1 MPAYLCHGFRWQR
14 QSIRVHVILQD
25 LDDASPEWIIPAKS
39 SRCILNSFYE
49 LFNFLPDCSP
59 ERGRRY
65 SSIGGTD
72 SDYDDRTLSY
82 ARGRNPSR
90 DRSQSRSTH
99 QARSRSRAI
108 QQQQQ
113 QPPPIPPLPASN
125 VRTDSTLFAAS
136 DDEFEAQSW
145 SAIKLLEEYDPRDL
159 TTVSRPYAYVADY
172 AIRIDLSCSIVD
184 EIAKYEQQQLP
195 SGYPAVSI
203 SAGDSPTQGPGWF
216 EQLRDELQRGEEIR
230 WYVVVNNDEA
240 REWASES
247 PEPESAP
254 GLDLNLRRQQY
265 QQYQESQLHSS
276 EHQTQQGRPTP
287 SRKQIQHHAQYL
299 QQIIF
304 DLETKQAQEI
314 SQSQPGIRQEAK
326 DEQQPPQ
333 STSKTKAYQQQE
345 FDLGVQQQQ
354 LILEKSRQQRR
365 REKEQEQQLQMG
377 RVSKQD
383 GKTGEKQR
391 LERNL
396 RPPPPMNGADAN
408 GPPPV
413 VPEKDH
419 QYPLPPT
426 AKSKGNT
433 TTTPLRPELS
443 IDTGGAKTSG
453 KKGGRLRRF
462 FSRTRLQA
470 SGESSP

>member
-1 MPAYLCHGFRWQR
+1 MPTYLCHGFRWQR

-90 DRSQSRSTH
+90 GRSQSQSTH
-99 QARSRSRAI
+99 QTRSRSRAT
-108 QQQQQ
+108 QQQKQ
-113 QPPPIPPLPASN
+113 PIPPLPASN
-125 VRTDSTLFAAS
+125 VGPDSTLFDAS

-145 SAIKLLEEYDPRDL
+145 STIKLLEEYDPRDL

-184 EIAKYEQQQLP
+184 EIVKYEQQQLQ

-203 SAGDSPTQGPGWF
+203 SAGDSPTRGPGWF

-247 PEPESAP
+247 PESESAP

-265 QQYQESQLHSS
+265 QQYQQPQVHSS
-276 EHQTQQGRPTP
+276 EYQTQQGRPT
-287 SRKQIQHHAQYL
+287 SSKKQIQLHTQYPH

-304 DLETKQAQEI
+304 DRETEQAQDR
-314 SQSQPGIRQEAK
+314 SKSQPGTGQEAK

-333 STSKTKAYQQQE
+333 SASKTKAYQQQE

-365 REKEQEQQLQMG
+365 REKEQEQQLHMG
-377 RVSKQD
+377 KVSKQD
-383 GKTGEKQR
+383 GKTGEKQW

-396 RPPPPMNGADAN
+396 RPPPLMNGADA
-408 GPPPV
+408 GGQPPM

-419 QYPLPPT
+419 QYSLLPT
-426 AKSKGNT
+426 AKSKGST

-443 IDTGGAKTSG
+443 IDTGGAKSSG